1 MANIKVMHKAA
12 VISTDLTIKEIKKL
26 EALNPDCLAIKDAE
40 GNVRFNIATSSKE
53 SISRFGIVFNNDSR
67 ISVLIDANKINR
79 DVVEELFGAVLLQLS
94 EIEKKAVAYLDS
106 VSVDLDDL
114 IEIDGEFETESDV
127 EYLDEEE

>member
-40 GNVRFNIATSSKE
+40 GNVRFNIATSNNE
-53 SISRFGIVFNNDSR
+53 SISKYGIVFANDSR
-67 ISVLIDANKINR
+67 ISVLIDAARVNR

-94 EIEKKAVAYLDS
+94 EIEKKAMTYLDEITT
-106 VSVDLDDL
+106 DLDDL
-114 IEIDGEFETESDV
+114 IEITDDV
-127 EYLDEEE
+127 EDEAEEEE